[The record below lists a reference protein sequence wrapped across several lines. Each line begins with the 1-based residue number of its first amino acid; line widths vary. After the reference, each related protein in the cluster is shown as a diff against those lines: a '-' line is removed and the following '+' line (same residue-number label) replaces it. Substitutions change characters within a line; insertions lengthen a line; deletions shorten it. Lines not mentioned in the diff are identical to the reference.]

1 MAKDNGELLLD
12 GLVLALER
20 AQVVGNNDLSELLGD
35 LYQVAGL
42 VVFDGPDGKADSLCA
57 RDILKRLGPEK

>member
-12 GLVLALER
+12 GLVLAQER
-20 AQVVGNNDLSELLGD
+20 AHATGDDDLLELLGD

-42 VVFDGPDGKADSLCA
+42 VVFDGPDGKADSPCA
-57 RDILKRLGPEK
+57 VDILKRLDPK